1 MQWASGLRKEGWK
14 QGNNILT
21 TFKTAAIHREENSSF
36 GWKFLSQRAEA
47 RGGNKFSGFFQDGI
61 VVFSMRQSE
70 VYHCVCV
77 CVCFLTFWALY
88 FVDMPTQYWLG
99 ARIKFWRFSNSCSI
113 FYASKSSMPPYVR
126 KFMSE
131 VDGQMLFW
139 IWLCFLSKIIWS
151 LKGMI
156 FIIFFVLMVHDKICK
171 YRFSRLCLTL

>member
-1 MQWASGLRKEGWK
+1 MQWASGLRKAGWK
-14 QGNNILT
+14 QGNNIDYLQNCSHT
-21 TFKTAAIHREENSSF
+21 QRGELQFWLEISEPENRSS
-36 GWKFLSQRAEA
+36 GRKL
-47 RGGNKFSGFFQDGI
+47 KFSGFFQDGI

-70 VYHCVCV
+70 VYHCVCL
-77 CVCFLTFWALY
+77 CCLTFWALY

-151 LKGMI
+151 LRGMI
-156 FIIFFVLMVHDKICK
+156 FIIFFVLVVHDKICK